1 MAAVI
6 DPGTRVNEVEIEG
19 LVRGN
24 SVFVVP
30 VYHGSAWRGKRSRGK
45 PCWLIPKTTAQ
56 LGSFAI

>member
-45 PCWLIPKTTAQ
+45 PLLAY
-56 LGSFAI
+56 A